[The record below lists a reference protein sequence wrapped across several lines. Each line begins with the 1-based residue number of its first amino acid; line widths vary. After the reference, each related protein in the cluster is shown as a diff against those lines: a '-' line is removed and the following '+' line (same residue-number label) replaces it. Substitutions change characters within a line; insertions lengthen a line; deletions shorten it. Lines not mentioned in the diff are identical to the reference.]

1 MIITIGR
8 KPFKGSLI
16 DNVRGDG
23 CGGLNIKDTRI
34 GTEGGRT
41 NKGGYQDFF
50 VGGTVDY
57 TVSGVDNEH
66 TPKGRWAANVVISE
80 GVVKIL
86 DEQSGVSV
94 STGGRIGNAE
104 GAYAKLGASGYGT
117 GHVKGDGGFGDVG
130 GASRYFKVIK

>member
-16 DNVRGDG
+16 DNVKVEG
-23 CGGLNIKDTRI
+23 CGGLNIEDTRI

-41 NKGGYQDFF
+41 NKGGYQDAF

-57 TVSGVDNEH
+57 TTSGVETDL
-66 TPKGRWAANVVISE
+66 TPRGRWAANVVISE

-86 DEQSGVSV
+86 DVQSGELRARGNKGCSK
-94 STGGRIGNAE
+94 GGGGMFGHAE
-104 GAYAKLGASGYGT
+104 T
-117 GHVKGDGGFGDVG
+117 VNDFGFGDKG
-130 GASRYFKVIK
+130 GASRFFKVIK

>member
-41 NKGGYQDFF
+41 NKGGYQDTF
-50 VGGTVDY
+50 VGGKVDY
-57 TVSGVDNEH
+57 TTSGVETDL

-80 GVVKIL
+80 CVVKIL
-86 DEQSGVSV
+86 DNQSDAGIV
-94 STGGRIGNAE
+94 
-104 GAYAKLGASGYGT
+104 KAS
-117 GHVKGDGGFGDVG
+117 FF
-130 GASRYFKVIK
+130 FKVVT